1 MLRIIREVLYFQ
13 LRQQRTDGGS
23 ALEYLLRIS
32 RRRMVCFLVSD
43 FPTSGYDQPLR
54 LAYRRHDVIPVSI
67 TDRREVCLPRL
78 GFVTLRDLEIGALM
92 VLDTGSC
99 SDPLESTKSRC
110 LRISRTCRPW
120 CGSSASGSGAGIR
133 ESQRGMDDDS
143 SWQSVSDY

>member
-13 LRQQRTDGGS
+13 PRQQRTDGGS

-67 TDRREVCLPRL
+67 TDRRKVCLPRL
-78 GFVTLRDLEIGALM
+78 GFVTLRDLESGALM
-92 VLDTGSC
+92 VLDTGSDVRRQLFR
-99 SDPLESTKSRC
+99 SIGIDEIEVFTD
-110 LRISRTCRPW
+110 RPYMP
-120 CGSSASGSGAGIR
+120 SPVRFFRKR
-133 ESQRGMDDDS
+133 ERR
-143 SWQSVSDY
+143 WH